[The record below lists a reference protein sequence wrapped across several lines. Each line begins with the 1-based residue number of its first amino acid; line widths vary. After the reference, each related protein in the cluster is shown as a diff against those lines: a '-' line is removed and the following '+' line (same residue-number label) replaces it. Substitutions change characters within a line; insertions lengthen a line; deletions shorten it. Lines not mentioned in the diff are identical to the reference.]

1 MVFSPGS
8 KQPPSPAA
16 AAYHGGNR
24 GPSAEPA
31 THDRRPPPVTA
42 HFARPD
48 RHAGLARLADRRFLR
63 ELAYVDGKW
72 TAGSAGQT
80 TEVRDPSSDAPVA
93 WVTTLDADEAAR
105 AVRTEERRV
114 GEEGVRTGRSWRVPK
129 REK

>member
-16 AAYHGGNR
+16 APYHGGNR

-31 THDRRPPPVTA
+31 THERRPPPVTA

-48 RHAGLARLADRRFLR
+48 RHAGLARLADRRLLR

-80 TEVRDPSSDAPVA
+80 TEGRAPPRDAPGAGVP
-93 WVTTLDADEAAR
+93 TLDADQAAR
-105 AVRTEERRV
+105 A
-114 GEEGVRTGRSWRVPK
+114 GE
-129 REK
+129 